1 MRQIAIRERA
11 HSVPASHPTAESA
24 VSPRGAC
31 RRFQL
36 ASRGRWYAVLSH
48 AVGAT
53 RSGHNTARTHA
64 YTPSARNSATPG
76 PSLPGMV
83 LKNSGLSCSRNASGI
98 PSIQAAPPVLAHVQT
113 IAPAHRNLNRNTARR
128 RRENNYPHTFNGR
141 PDTARR
147 PRRALSQTQ
156 PARTRG
162 EAQPQVRGTVQYRN
176 PVRLRAHMPH
186 SSVATEWHVRRG
198 NVPMAVRKWRF
209 IPIPKSPLHQ
219 GDRVRLQ
226 QLVCGSHCPWYQS
239 WRKCRESAH
248 CRVCFLARA
257 SGSRMGPTCRVAP
270 IPTWRQHR

>member
-1 MRQIAIRERA
+1 MFKHNINNHHGASKSADRA
-11 HSVPASHPTAESA
+11 RRVPATAGTG
-24 VSPRGAC
+24 V
-31 RRFQL
+31 RR
-36 ASRGRWYAVLSH
+36 V
-48 AVGAT
+48 
-53 RSGHNTARTHA
+53 
-64 YTPSARNSATPG
+64 
-76 PSLPGMV
+76 
-83 LKNSGLSCSRNASGI
+83 
-98 PSIQAAPPVLAHVQT
+98 AAPAVNNPS
-113 IAPAHRNLNRNTARR
+113 TAV
-128 RRENNYPHTFNGR
+128 
-141 PDTARR
+141 DTARR

-162 EAQPQVRGTVQYRN
+162 EAQPQVRGTCA
-176 PVRLRAHMPH
+176 VRYSIAILSVCARTCL

-248 CRVCFLARA
+248 CRACFLARA